1 MKYFLLYLVVEILQ
15 LVHEISSFPE
25 VLYKRCELK
34 NFSSF
39 TDEHKKQPFGSVL
52 SKDVLKNFGKFK
64 EKSFCWSLIFNKV
77 EGWKPETVRNNH
89 WRWSVKK
96 VFLKRHTG
104 VSESAV
110 HRSCT
115 QNRFFWIIHKT
126 HRKNLFWSLFL
137 IKLQFWGPV
146 TLLRKTPTKVLSCE
160 ICKLSKNNY
169 FEEHLWTSAS
179 KLYLKRDSNTGVFC
193 EFCELFRNTY
203 FVKDLRTAG
212 SNTRC
217 PENCPWGKLLS
228 G

>member
-89 WRWSVKK
+89 
-96 VFLKRHTG
+96 
-104 VSESAV
+104 
-110 HRSCT
+110 
-115 QNRFFWIIHKT
+115 
-126 HRKNLFWSLFL
+126 
-137 IKLQFWGPV
+137 
-146 TLLRKTPTKVLSCE
+146 
-160 ICKLSKNNY
+160 
-169 FEEHLWTSAS
+169 
-179 KLYLKRDSNTGVFC
+179 
-193 EFCELFRNTY
+193 
-203 FVKDLRTAG
+203 
-212 SNTRC
+212 
-217 PENCPWGKLLS
+217 
-228 G
+228 